1 MPLKDK
7 LEALFRDTGL
17 DAFVAHSYINV
28 SYLSR
33 TNIFTQKLIPDRLA
47 LILWPARSEPTMV
60 LCSIEEVAA
69 RRDSVIGDIRTYVEH
84 KESPIRV
91 LADLIRERRL
101 DRGMIGIEE
110 NALTARWYKELLAEL
125 PQARLVGCDQA
136 LARAR
141 MVKEEEEVRHLKKVV
156 LATDTAMATACLS
169 AHPGVSERELASVLR
184 EQLYREG
191 ADEISHLIFSVG
203 ENVRD
208 VHHLPGETRVQAGD
222 VIHVDA
228 GGKFG
233 SYFSDLGRMAA
244 VGTASPEHRHYYGL
258 VWESV
263 QQIIDAARP
272 GLRAKDLYKVY
283 RQHAT
288 QHRLFDER
296 LCPHV
301 GHGLGVELHEAPILE
316 PQNAEELRPGMIL
329 AVEVA
334 YRSPDGYV
342 YHSEDVV
349 HLTSTGVEVLS
360 RSRDWQQLLLAA

>member
-1 MPLKDK
+1 MPLRDK
-7 LEALFRDTGL
+7 LDALFRDTGL

-33 TNIFTQKLIPDRLA
+33 ANIFTQKLIPERLA
-47 LILWPARSEPTMV
+47 LILWPTDSEPTMV

-69 RRDSVIGDIRTYVEH
+69 RRDSVIPDIRTYVEH

-91 LADLIRERRL
+91 LADLIRERGL
-101 DRGMIGIEE
+101 ETGVIGIEE

-125 PQARLVGCDQA
+125 PQAQLIGCDRA
-136 LARAR
+136 LARVR
-141 MVKEEEEVRHLKKVV
+141 MVKEDEELQNLKKAI
-156 LATDTAMATACLS
+156 LATDAAMAAACLS
-169 AHPGVSERELASVLR
+169 ARPGVSERELAGVLR
-184 EQLYREG
+184 DQLYREG

-203 ENVRD
+203 DNVRD
-208 VHHLPGETRVQAGD
+208 VHHLPGETRAQSGD
-222 VIHVDA
+222 VMHVDT

-233 SYFSDLGRMAA
+233 IYFSDLGRMAA
-244 VGTASPEHRHYYGL
+244 VATASREHRHYYGL

-263 QQIIDAARP
+263 QQIIDATRP
-272 GLRAKDLYKVY
+272 GLRAKDLYEVY
-283 RQHAT
+283 RRHAT
-288 QHRLFDER
+288 QYGLFDER

-316 PQNAEELRPGMIL
+316 PQNQEELRSGMVL

-349 HLTSTGVEVLS
+349 HLTSTGAEVLS